1 MPDLATFPSRITI
14 DGFIY
19 DKKGYNDIGG
29 VFYNSKDNPSD
40 ITSKFISLYPDG
52 KLTYLFDGL
61 ELIWNKDYQVI
72 TD

>member
-1 MPDLATFPSRITI
+1 MSEAVTFPNRMII

-19 DKKGYNDIGG
+19 EKQGNNNEGG

-52 KLTYLFDGL
+52 RLTYLYEGL
-61 ELIWNKDYQVI
+61 ELIWNKDFQI
-72 TD
+72 IN